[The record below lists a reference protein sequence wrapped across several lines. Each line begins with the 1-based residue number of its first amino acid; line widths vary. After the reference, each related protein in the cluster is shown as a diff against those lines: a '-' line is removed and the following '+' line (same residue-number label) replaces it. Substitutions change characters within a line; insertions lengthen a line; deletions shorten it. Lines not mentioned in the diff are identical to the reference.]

1 MMTGM
6 AEATLTDVPPG
17 HGVISKLTSDD
28 GDFRLPWNPEDP
40 DEVANARQAFR
51 DLRAGGYAIYRIT
64 GGRRERR
71 EVITEFDPQAG
82 QLVAVRPN
90 RGG

>member
-1 MMTGM
+1 M

-28 GDFRLPWNPEDP
+28 GDFRHTWDPANPDDVE
-40 DEVANARQAFR
+40 NARQAFR
-51 DLRAGGYAIYRIT
+51 DLRAEGYALYRIT
-64 GGRRERR
+64 GRRRERR
-71 EVITEFDPQAG
+71 DVVTEFDPQAG
-82 QLVAVRPN
+82 QMIAVRPN

>member
-1 MMTGM
+1 MAAELLTG
-6 AEATLTDVPPG
+6 VPPG

-28 GDFRLPWNPEDP
+28 GDFRIPWDPANPDQVE
-40 DEVANARQAFR
+40 NARQAFN
-51 DLRAGGYAIYRIT
+51 DLRASGYAIYQV
-64 GGRRERR
+64 GERR
-71 EVITEFDPQAG
+71 RGREPERTLVRQFDPAAG